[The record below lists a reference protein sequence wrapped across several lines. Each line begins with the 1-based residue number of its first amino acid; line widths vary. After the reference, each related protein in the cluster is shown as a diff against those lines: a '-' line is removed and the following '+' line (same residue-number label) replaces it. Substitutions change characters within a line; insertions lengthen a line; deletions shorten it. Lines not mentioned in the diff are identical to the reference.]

1 MKGERVLAFMAGR
14 ARDVFSC
21 DAKVADRGARCAR
34 APEKPIASRTD
45 DVFRMTKLSRRSF
58 APDGNRS

>member
-34 APEKPIASRTD
+34 APEKPIPYRTD
-45 DVFRMTKLSRRSF
+45 DILRMTKM
-58 APDGNRS
+58 